1 MLDQDECTK
10 FALVV
15 FKQELASF
23 KLNFRVA
30 PRHRDIIDSQITLM
44 PPAQLEHSFAGARAY
59 YMNNSGVVL
68 LLRERFQH
76 HEVSLGFFVL
86 DQVVCLDQPA
96 SIGGAIGAAGLALH
110 LQWVGRLANLA
121 LERLPEE
128 RLEVGAH
135 FRLLPGLEPV

>member
-1 MLDQDECTK
+1 MLDQDECSK

-44 PPAQLEHSFAGARAY
+44 PPAQLEYSFAGARAY

-86 DQVVCLDQPA
+86 DEVVCADQSA
-96 SIGGAIGAAGLALH
+96 GGAIGTASLALH

-128 RLEVGAH
+128 RLEVGAD
-135 FRLLPGLEPV
+135 L

>member
-1 MLDQDECTK
+1 MLDQDECSK

-44 PPAQLEHSFAGARAY
+44 PPAQLEYSFAGARAY

-76 HEVSLGFFVL
+76 HKVSLGFFVL
-86 DQVVCLDQPA
+86 DQVVCADQSA
-96 SIGGAIGAAGLALH
+96 GGAIGTAGLALH

-128 RLEVGAH
+128 RLEVGAD
-135 FRLLPGLEPV
+135 L

>member
-1 MLDQDECTK
+1 MLDQDECSK

-44 PPAQLEHSFAGARAY
+44 PPAQLEYSFAGARAN

-76 HEVSLGFFVL
+76 HKVTLGFFVL
-86 DQVVCLDQPA
+86 DEVVCADKSA
-96 SIGGAIGAAGLALH
+96 GGAIGTAGLALH

-128 RLEVGAH
+128 RLEVGAD
-135 FRLLPGLEPV
+135 L

>member
-1 MLDQDECTK
+1 
-10 FALVV
+10 
-15 FKQELASF
+15 
-23 KLNFRVA
+23 
-30 PRHRDIIDSQITLM
+30 M
-44 PPAQLEHSFAGARAY
+44 PPAQLEHSFAGARAN

-76 HEVSLGFFVL
+76 HKVSLGFFVL

-128 RLEVGAH
+128 RLEVRAH
-135 FRLLPGLEPV
+135 L